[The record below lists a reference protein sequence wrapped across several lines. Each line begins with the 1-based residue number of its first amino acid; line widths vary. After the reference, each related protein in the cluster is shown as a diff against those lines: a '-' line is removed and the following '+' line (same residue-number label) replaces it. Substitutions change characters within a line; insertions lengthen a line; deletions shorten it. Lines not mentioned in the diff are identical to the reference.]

1 MCEATQEMASG
12 GESDDKTLTE
22 SMAAASIS
30 GSAQALSPYAS
41 KPRPMPQNLVLFQ
54 RGGPQALE
62 MYHAPPPT
70 PTWNSK
76 ASAEQFIYEGDA
88 RPASAPQPSTSE
100 DAAAS
105 EEE

>member
-1 MCEATQEMASG
+1 
-12 GESDDKTLTE
+12 
-22 SMAAASIS
+22 
-30 GSAQALSPYAS
+30 
-41 KPRPMPQNLVLFQ
+41 
-54 RGGPQALE
+54 

-100 DAAAS
+100 DAAAA
-105 EEE
+105 EEEELIQLDAVAEETEEEEDEETISSPAWQNPNTKRRARQVVALLNQVVLDAMPTDNLI